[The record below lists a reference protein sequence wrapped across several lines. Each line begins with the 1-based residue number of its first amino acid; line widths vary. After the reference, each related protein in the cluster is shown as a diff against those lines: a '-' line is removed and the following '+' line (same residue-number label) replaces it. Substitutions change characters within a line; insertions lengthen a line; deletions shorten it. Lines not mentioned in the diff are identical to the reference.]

1 MDKDATAADEDV
13 LILSYPRYCRYRA
26 ALCRLAESS
35 TVVDALSPRLLAA
48 VGLTA
53 DLPPPSIA
61 STVRVLFC
69 RATVVHPA
77 LQKHAFR
84 LDELG
89 TKLATENSTSNGVFQ
104 FILLHCFDAVGRQE
118 GHPAC
123 KSSAATLPNL
133 E

>member
-1 MDKDATAADEDV
+1 M
-13 LILSYPRYCRYRA
+13 LIVSYSRYCRYRA
-26 ALCRLAESS
+26 ALCRLADQTGSS

-53 DLPPPSIA
+53 DLPPPYT

-84 LDELG
+84 IDELG
-89 TKLATENSTSNGVFQ
+89 TEMGLFLTGFACFVQ
-104 FILLHCFDAVGRQE
+104 FVV
-118 GHPAC
+118 
-123 KSSAATLPNL
+123 SAIVLSV
-133 E
+133 

>member
-1 MDKDATAADEDV
+1 VTDEDSAAATVDDV
-13 LILSYPRYCRYRA
+13 LIVSYSRYCRYRA
-26 ALCRLAESS
+26 ALCRLADQTGSS

-53 DLPPPSIA
+53 DLPPPYT

-89 TKLATENSTSNGVFQ
+89 TELTTAFNSFLSSLRIPYSF
-104 FILLHCFDAVGRQE
+104 FFCFTVV
-118 GHPAC
+118 
-123 KSSAATLPNL
+123 LFV
-133 E
+133 

>member
-1 MDKDATAADEDV
+1 MTDKDSAAATVDDV
-13 LILSYPRYCRYRA
+13 LIVSYSRYCRYRA
-26 ALCRLAESS
+26 ALCRLADQTGSS

-53 DLPPPSIA
+53 DLPPPYT

-89 TKLATENSTSNGVFQ
+89 TELRLLLIVSG
-104 FILLHCFDAVGRQE
+104 ILCAFRTGFFFCFTVV
-118 GHPAC
+118 
-123 KSSAATLPNL
+123 LFV
-133 E
+133 